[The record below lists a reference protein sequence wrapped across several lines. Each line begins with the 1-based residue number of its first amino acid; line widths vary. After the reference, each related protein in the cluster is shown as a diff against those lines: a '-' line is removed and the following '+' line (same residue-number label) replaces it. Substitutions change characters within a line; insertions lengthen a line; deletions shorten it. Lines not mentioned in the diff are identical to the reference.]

1 MKIMFVSLGCDKNL
15 VDSEMMLGLL
25 AARGYT
31 FTDDRDQADVFVVN
45 TCCFIHD
52 AKEESIETILELAG
66 YKEHGC
72 CKALVV
78 TGCLAQRYAQE
89 MLREIPEVD
98 AIVGTSAYDRIPDAI
113 ERALLRRDTEEAVVV
128 TEPLSRLPLP
138 KTTRILTTGGHSSYL
153 KIAEGC
159 DKRCTYCV
167 IPSVRGPYRS
177 VPMEELVRQATEMC
191 EQGVRELILVAQETT
206 MYGKDLYGEKKLPE
220 LLRKLAAIPQLMW
233 IRLLYCYP
241 EEITPELVH
250 VIRQEPKICHY
261 LDLPIQHCNDE
272 ILKRM
277 GRRTDKKQLLETIA
291 YLRREIPDIVL
302 RTTLIAGFPGETQ
315 EQFEELAE
323 FIQTVRFE
331 RLGVFTYSAEEN
343 TPAAAMDGQIS
354 EHCKQTRRDRLM
366 EIQQEI
372 SFEHTESLTGRKLSV
387 FVEGKL
393 VDEPVYVGRTYMDT
407 PDVDGYFF
415 LNTKEELI
423 SGEFVQAQV
432 TGALDYDLVG
442 VPVAAGGDEEE

>member
-250 VIRQEPKICHY
+250 VIHQEPKICHY

-272 ILKRM
+272 ILKSM
-277 GRRTDKKQLLETIA
+277 GRRTDKKQLLETIS
-291 YLRREIPDIVL
+291 YLRREIPDILL

-415 LNTKEELI
+415 LNTEEELI

>member
-25 AARGYT
+25 AARGYA

-113 ERALLRRDTEEAVVV
+113 ERALSRRDTEEAVVV

-372 SFEHTESLTGRKLSV
+372 SFEHTESLTGRRLSV

-415 LNTKEELI
+415 LNTEEELI

>member
-415 LNTKEELI
+415 LNTEEELI

>member
-1 MKIMFVSLGCDKNL
+1 
-15 VDSEMMLGLL
+15 
-25 AARGYT
+25 
-31 FTDDRDQADVFVVN
+31 
-45 TCCFIHD
+45 
-52 AKEESIETILELAG
+52 
-66 YKEHGC
+66 
-72 CKALVV
+72 
-78 TGCLAQRYAQE
+78 
-89 MLREIPEVD
+89 
-98 AIVGTSAYDRIPDAI
+98 
-113 ERALLRRDTEEAVVV
+113 
-128 TEPLSRLPLP
+128 
-138 KTTRILTTGGHSSYL
+138 
-153 KIAEGC
+153 
-159 DKRCTYCV
+159 
-167 IPSVRGPYRS
+167 
-177 VPMEELVRQATEMC
+177 
-191 EQGVRELILVAQETT
+191 

-415 LNTKEELI
+415 LNTEEELI

>member
-138 KTTRILTTGGHSSYL
+138 KTTRILTTGGHSSY
-153 KIAEGC
+153 
-159 DKRCTYCV
+159 
-167 IPSVRGPYRS
+167 
-177 VPMEELVRQATEMC
+177 
-191 EQGVRELILVAQETT
+191 
-206 MYGKDLYGEKKLPE
+206 
-220 LLRKLAAIPQLMW
+220 
-233 IRLLYCYP
+233 
-241 EEITPELVH
+241 
-250 VIRQEPKICHY
+250 
-261 LDLPIQHCNDE
+261 
-272 ILKRM
+272 
-277 GRRTDKKQLLETIA
+277 
-291 YLRREIPDIVL
+291 
-302 RTTLIAGFPGETQ
+302 
-315 EQFEELAE
+315 
-323 FIQTVRFE
+323 
-331 RLGVFTYSAEEN
+331 
-343 TPAAAMDGQIS
+343 
-354 EHCKQTRRDRLM
+354 
-366 EIQQEI
+366 
-372 SFEHTESLTGRKLSV
+372 
-387 FVEGKL
+387 
-393 VDEPVYVGRTYMDT
+393 
-407 PDVDGYFF
+407 
-415 LNTKEELI
+415 
-423 SGEFVQAQV
+423 
-432 TGALDYDLVG
+432 
-442 VPVAAGGDEEE
+442 

>member
-45 TCCFIHD
+45 ICCFIHD

-415 LNTKEELI
+415 LNTEEELI

>member
-52 AKEESIETILELAG
+52 AQEESIETILELAG
-66 YKEHGC
+66 YKEHGR

-415 LNTKEELI
+415 LNTEEELI

>member
-52 AKEESIETILELAG
+52 AQEESIETILELAG

-415 LNTKEELI
+415 LNTEEELI

>member
-25 AARGYT
+25 AASGYT

-66 YKEHGC
+66 YKEHGR

-113 ERALLRRDTEEAVVV
+113 ERALSRRDTEEAVVV

-206 MYGKDLYGEKKLPE
+206 MYGNDLYGEKKLPE

-343 TPAAAMDGQIS
+343 TPAAEMDGQIS

-415 LNTKEELI
+415 LNTEEELI

-432 TGALDYDLVG
+432 TVALDYDLVG
-442 VPVAAGGDEEE
+442 VPVAAVGDEEE

>member
-25 AARGYT
+25 AASGYT

-66 YKEHGC
+66 YKEHGR

-113 ERALLRRDTEEAVVV
+113 ERALSRRDTEEAVVV

-206 MYGKDLYGEKKLPE
+206 MYGNDLYGEKKLPE

-415 LNTKEELI
+415 LNTEEELI

>member
-52 AKEESIETILELAG
+52 AQEESIETILELAG
-66 YKEHGC
+66 YKEHGR

-167 IPSVRGPYRS
+167 IPRLRGVFRS
-177 VPMEELVRQATEMC
+177 RKSEDILREVQDMAAE
-191 EQGVRELILVAQETT
+191 GVRELMIVAQDITK
-206 MYGKDLYGEKKLPE
+206 YGKDWDGKSHLSE
-220 LLRKLAAIPQLMW
+220 LLRCTF
-233 IRLLYCYP
+233 RLP
-241 EEITPELVH
+241 
-250 VIRQEPKICHY
+250 Y
-261 LDLPIQHCNDE
+261 LNMYILLFRILP
-272 ILKRM
+272 L
-277 GRRTDKKQLLETIA
+277 
-291 YLRREIPDIVL
+291 
-302 RTTLIAGFPGETQ
+302 
-315 EQFEELAE
+315 
-323 FIQTVRFE
+323 
-331 RLGVFTYSAEEN
+331 
-343 TPAAAMDGQIS
+343 
-354 EHCKQTRRDRLM
+354 
-366 EIQQEI
+366 
-372 SFEHTESLTGRKLSV
+372 LSV
-387 FVEGKL
+387 YLLFHRMSNL
-393 VDEPVYVGRTYMDT
+393 
-407 PDVDGYFF
+407 
-415 LNTKEELI
+415 LL
-423 SGEFVQAQV
+423 QAV
-432 TGALDYDLVG
+432 V
-442 VPVAAGGDEEE
+442 